1 MSDQSD
7 PIDAEIVPD
16 PPPPAA
22 VPASAASPSDYDE
35 HGVPSFDYVR
45 DKIENRYATSTG
57 AAELIAETT
66 DARTLE
72 QQEAERA
79 EAAAAKLEEIRRSLR
94 SP

>member
-1 MSDQSD
+1 MSDQSE

-16 PPPPAA
+16 PPPPTAA
-22 VPASAASPSDYDE
+22 PARAPPPSEYDE
-35 HGVPSFDYVR
+35 HGLPSFDYVR
-45 DKIENRYATSTG
+45 DKIESRYATSIG
-57 AAELIAETT
+57 ATELAAETT

-79 EAAAAKLEEIRRSLR
+79 KAAAAKLEEIRKSLR